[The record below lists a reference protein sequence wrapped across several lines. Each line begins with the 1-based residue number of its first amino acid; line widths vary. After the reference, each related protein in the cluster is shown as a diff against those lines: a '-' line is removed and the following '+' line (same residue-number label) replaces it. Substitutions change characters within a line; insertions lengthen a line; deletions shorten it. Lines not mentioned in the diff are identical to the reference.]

1 MEPSQERKTNAKQSR
16 LIQWLK
22 QIMQIAWLKMAGL
35 ALLVF
40 LLLRLFFFELFI
52 VNNRDMEGSYHIGD
66 VLLIKK
72 NPSNL
77 KRNQIILLDYPL
89 PDSGQLAPLFI
100 QRLAGLPGDT
110 LQLSDKLLFVN
121 GEALNGSE
129 DQKHNYFIKTRVAQ
143 LDSAFLQ
150 RYGLYD
156 GGPVSTG
163 FDYSFA
169 LTEYQK
175 TELEKDSLIESIS
188 IKAEKKNMFDATCFP
203 GSAHCNWNAD
213 HYGKI
218 YVPKKDDSLRLDTT
232 IISLYEDL
240 ISRYENNRL
249 DIRQDSIFIN
259 GIYSKTYVVK
269 QDYYF
274 TLGDNRDNAV
284 DSRHWGFLPKS
295 CIRGKVV
302 FRLKRAG

>member
-1 MEPSQERKTNAKQSR
+1 MEPSQERKTNTEKHR
-16 LIQWLK
+16 LTQGLQQVLQTTWLK
-22 QIMQIAWLKMAGL
+22 AAGIALFL
-35 ALLVF
+35 F
-40 LLLRLFFFELFI
+40 LLFKVFFFGLFT
-52 VNNRDMEGSYHIGD
+52 VNNRDMEGSYHQGD

-72 NPSNL
+72 NPSHL
-77 KRNQIILLDYPL
+77 KRNQIILLEYPL

-110 LQLSDKLLFVN
+110 LQLSDKQLFVN
-121 GEALNGSE
+121 GELQNNPE
-129 DQKHNYFIKTRVAQ
+129 LQKHNYFIKTRVPQ

-150 RYGLYD
+150 RYGLDD

-169 LTEYQK
+169 LTEHQK
-175 TELEKDSLIESIS
+175 TELQKDSLIESIS

-218 YVPKKDDSLRLDTT
+218 YVPKKNDSLPLDTT

-240 ISRYENNRL
+240 ISRFENNTL
-249 DIRQDSIFIN
+249 EVRQDSIFIN
-259 GIYSKTYVVK
+259 GQHSKTYVVK

-295 CIRGKVV
+295 CIRGKVL

>member
-1 MEPSQERKTNAKQSR
+1 MEPSQERKTKTEQND
-16 LIQWLK
+16 LIRQLQQLLQRTWLR
-22 QIMQIAWLKMAGL
+22 AAVV
-35 ALLVF
+35 ALLLFLVF
-40 LLLRLFFFELFI
+40 KVFFFELFI
-52 VNNRDMEGSYHIGD
+52 VNNRDMEGSYHNGD

-77 KRNQIILLDYPL
+77 KRQQIILLEYPL

-110 LQLSDKLLFVN
+110 LELIDKLLFVN
-121 GEALNGSE
+121 GEAQKSPAE
-129 DQKHNYFIKTRVAQ
+129 EKHNYFIKTQVPQ

-150 RYGLYD
+150 RYNLND
-156 GGPVSTG
+156 GGAVSTG

-169 LTEYQK
+169 LTEHQK
-175 TELEKDSLIESIS
+175 LELEKDSLIKSIS

-218 YVPKKDDSLRLDTT
+218 YVPKKNDSLHLDTT

-240 ISRYENNRL
+240 ISRFENNRL
-249 DIRQDSIFIN
+249 EIRQDSIFIN
-259 GIYSKTYVVK
+259 GKHSRTYVVK

-295 CIRGKVV
+295 CIRGKML
-302 FRLKRAG
+302 FRLKRAK